1 MAKANHE
8 SLSACVAC
16 PQITREFLE
25 HAMQWEDQ
33 RFSVLDL
40 EFEFIVSKVFI
51 GQAKK
56 NAWIRCFAHQ
66 SVEEITRLRAE
77 TTCDCIARQ
86 FKKQSQGA
94 HAGRLKLQTHV
105 RRKCQLRDRQMSN

>member
-8 SLSACVAC
+8 SLSPCIASS
-16 PQITREFLE
+16 QISRKLLE
-25 HAMQWEDQ
+25 HAMQREDQ

-51 GQAKK
+51 WQAKR

-66 SVEEITRLRAE
+66 SVEKITRLRTE
-77 TTCDCIARQ
+77 STCDCIAWQ
-86 FKKQSQGA
+86 FKKQSQRA
-94 HAGRLKLQTHV
+94 HTGCLKLQTHIW
-105 RRKCQLRDRQMSN
+105 RK